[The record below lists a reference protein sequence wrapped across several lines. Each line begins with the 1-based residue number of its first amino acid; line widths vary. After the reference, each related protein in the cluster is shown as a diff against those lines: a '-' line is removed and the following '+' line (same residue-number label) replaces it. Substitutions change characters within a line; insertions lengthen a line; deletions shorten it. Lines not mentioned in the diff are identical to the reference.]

1 MLINRQVNEY
11 NMLSILK
18 TKSRKGILQLGL
30 VISFVLFL
38 NISVFSQVTN
48 YKRVDTAISKI
59 DSAALQKE
67 DFLSTKDS
75 AEIQQELGNT
85 TYLKNRFFIGDRN
98 IQQQDNVAAVSTIY
112 AKDVSTTPVRDITN
126 VMAGRISGL
135 YTLQTSGQT
144 GADAASF
151 LLRGQSP
158 LFVIDGVVRSFT
170 DFNPNDIKSIT
181 ILKGALASAM
191 YGIRSSNGVIS
202 IETKDKGER
211 NFELHFSAQ
220 GGISSPTVTPKILNA
235 YDYAKLYDKAQL
247 NDNPSATPKYT
258 DSLLNAYQNGTNDPF
273 LSPNVNWYNV
283 VKKYVNIQHYN
294 IDMSGYGKSYHYFAS
309 LENFNQGGNFVTSP
323 INTYNTN
330 NKFNRYN
337 IRLNAS
343 VDFNKDISL
352 DIRLFGSIANSAEPG
367 SSIQSIM
374 SSIYS
379 TPPLAYPV
387 FNPDGSLGGSTI
399 FTNNIDGQTLHSGYL
414 LENSRTVTTD
424 VKLKYKLDD
433 LLKGLW
439 ASGLVSINNQY
450 HETINREKSFAI
462 YQYSPPQGGNPASY
476 LKIGSDGTVGN
487 GSYTLNSQYTT
498 SYYNI
503 QMGLDRGW
511 AKSKLHILGA
521 YNVEN
526 DVATLNQL
534 NEIYRTA
541 SITANYSYDD
551 KYIAELSSAYSGL
564 NYYPPGHRYAFLPSI
579 GLGWI
584 ISKESFFNANT
595 VNFLKLRASIGQT
608 ANGNPGYFSYIQNY
622 IINGSG
628 TNIGAT
634 STNVTTAYENGIANP
649 NITWEKAWKGDVGL
663 EMAMFDS
670 KFSSNIDY
678 YYNRYYDQL
687 ITPPEQSGIFGNTYP
702 QINVGKTRYSGL
714 ELALGYNNNDHKV
727 QYSINGNVSIAAN
740 KVLYAD
746 DPRYPYSWMYHSGIP
761 SGTMFGYQAIGFYQ
775 TGDDF
780 QNIPH
785 IDGYTPQAGD
795 IKYKDLNGDGVIN
808 FLDEKPLGTTAPLIT
823 YGLNGRISYKGF
835 DINVLFQGVQNSNL
849 YINPTSPLIQ
859 EFQNGNGIV
868 QAIHLDSWTPQTAST
883 AIYPRLTIGG
893 NSNNT
898 AASSFWMKNG
908 SYVRLKNV
916 EVGYSVPQRWLN
928 HAKFRQI
935 RIFVNAYNLVTWA
948 HLSAWNLDP
957 ETGVNS
963 YFADPRVINAG
974 ISLKL

>member
-1 MLINRQVNEY
+1 MLINRQVNNY

-18 TKSRKGILQLGL
+18 TKTGKIILKLEL
-30 VISFVLFL
+30 MVSLVLFL
-38 NISVFSQVTN
+38 SFPVFSQVTN
-48 YKRVDTAISKI
+48 YTRVDTATTKI
-59 DSAALQKE
+59 DSAALQRE
-67 DFLSTKDS
+67 DYFSKKDS
-75 AEIQQELGNT
+75 VEVQEELGNAT
-85 TYLKNRFFIGDRN
+85 FLNNRFFIGDRN
-98 IQQQDNVAAVSTIY
+98 IVQQNNVSAVSTIY

-126 VMAGRISGL
+126 VMAGRIPGL

-144 GADAASF
+144 GADAAQF

-158 LFVIDGVVRSFT
+158 LIVIDGVIRSFT

-181 ILKGALASAM
+181 VLKDAVATAL
-191 YGIRSSNGVIS
+191 YGIRSSNGIIS
-202 IETKDKGER
+202 IVTKDKGER

-220 GGISSPTVTPKILNA
+220 DGVSSPTTTPKILDA
-235 YDYAKLYDKAQL
+235 YNYGKLYDQAQL
-247 NDNPSATPKYT
+247 NDNPSAIPKYS
-258 DSLLNAYQNGTNDPF
+258 DSLLNAYQNGSNDPF
-273 LSPNVNWYNV
+273 LSPNVNWYSV
-283 VKKYVNIQHYN
+283 IKKYVHMQHYN

-309 LENFNQGGNFVTSP
+309 LESFNQGGNFVTSP
-323 INTYNTN
+323 ANTYNTN

-387 FNPDGSLGGSTI
+387 FNPDSSLGGSPI
-399 FTNNIDGQTLHSGYL
+399 WTNNINGQTLKSGYL
-414 LENSRTVTTD
+414 LENARTVTTD

-450 HETINREKSFAI
+450 HETINRKKPFAV
-462 YQYSPPQGGNPASY
+462 YQYSPPQGNNAASY
-476 LKIGSDGTVGN
+476 LKIGSDGNVGN
-487 GSYTLNSQYTT
+487 GSYALNSQYTT

-503 QMGLDRGW
+503 QLGLDREW
-511 AKSKLHILGA
+511 TKSQLHILGT

-534 NEIYRTA
+534 NEIFSTA
-541 SITANYSYDD
+541 GVTANYIYDD
-551 KYIAELSSAYSGL
+551 KYIAELSGAYSGV
-564 NYYPPGHRYAFLPSI
+564 NYYPPGHRFGFLPSL

-584 ISKESFFNANT
+584 ISKESFFNSNT
-595 VNFLKLRASIGQT
+595 INFLKLRASIGQT

-622 IINGSG
+622 VINGTG
-628 TNIGAT
+628 TNLGAS
-634 STNVTTAYENGIANP
+634 STKVTTAYENGIANP

-663 EMAMFDS
+663 EMAMFES
-670 KFSSNIDY
+670 KFSANIDY

-702 QINVGKTRYSGL
+702 QINAGKTRYSGL

-727 QYSINGNVSIAAN
+727 HYSVNGNLSVAAN

-746 DPRYPYSWMYHSGIP
+746 DPDYPYSWMYHSGIP
-761 SGTMFGYQAIGFYQ
+761 AGMMFGYQAVGFYQ

-780 QNIPH
+780 QSIPH

-795 IKYKDLNGDGVIN
+795 IKYEDLNGDGVIN
-808 FLDEKPLGTTAPLIT
+808 FLDEKPIGTQAPLIS
-823 YGLNGRISYKGF
+823 YGLNGSISYEGF

-868 QAIHLDSWTPQTAST
+868 QAIHLNSWTPQTASS

-893 NSNNT
+893 NPNNT

-908 SYVRLKNV
+908 NYLRLKNI
-916 EVGYSVPQRWLN
+916 EVGYSVPQKWMRN
-928 HAKFRQI
+928 AKIRQI
-935 RIFVNAYNLVTWA
+935 RIFVNAYNLVTWS

-963 YFADPRVINAG
+963 YFSDPRVINAG
-974 ISLKL
+974 ISLKF